1 VGEEA
6 RIESGSIVSSQ
17 LQKKKKKKKKGTRCG
32 DLDQGIALEY

>member
-17 LQKKKKKKKKGTRCG
+17 LQKKKKKKKKAKRSGGFC
-32 DLDQGIALEY
+32 QGKG

>member
-17 LQKKKKKKKKGTRCG
+17 LQKKKKKKKGKRCG